1 MKSITKTIAFSIMI
15 VALLSTAACDM
26 LIASAVEILEAS
38 GTIETTEVLLTSEF
52 GGLVSEVSIQ
62 EGERASAGQIL
73 VRFDDAYSIAQHKQ
87 AQAALA
93 QAQANLA
100 QVQVLTEL
108 ETLMAQQALD
118 DLYENT
124 DMIRAQAQMAVISAR
139 DELGRAQNEGLAS
152 AEIEVQLA
160 QLEQLLDDLVDD
172 REAMDYVRCK
182 DSTTDAAYAEYI
194 MAKKTY
200 DDEQKEYD
208 DYYAHKKDDDLSRA
222 VQLAK
227 LSEAKRIYDRAL
239 ANLNWCKE
247 KADPLDVN
255 EKDAE
260 LHLTEAQITEMIR
273 ELKTYTDP
281 GEGLNKTQARV
292 DQAQAALDQAERE
305 LEKLQDGP
313 DPDDVALAEAR
324 LKAAGVGLAVAETQV
339 GIAEAALAALE
350 VQIEKMVVTSP
361 VEGTVLVRLVEPG
374 EVVAPGA
381 PLITLAQL
389 DVLTI
394 TVYLPEDRY
403 GQIKVGQS
411 AQVSVDSFPDVVFEA
426 MVTRIA
432 DEAEYTPRNVQT
444 EEDRRTTVFAIE
456 LSVQDP
462 DGRLKPGMPADVIFS
477 MEGAA
482 E

>member
-1 MKSITKTIAFSIMI
+1 MKSITKTISFSVMI
-15 VALLSTAACDM
+15 AALLSSAACDM
-26 LIASAVEILEAS
+26 LAASEGEALEAS

-52 GGLVSEVSIQ
+52 GGLVSEVSIL
-62 EGERASAGQIL
+62 EGEQVNAGQVV

-100 QVQVLTEL
+100 QVQVLSEL
-108 ETLMAQQALD
+108 ETLAAQQALD
-118 DLYENT
+118 DLYENA
-124 DMIRAQAQMAVISAR
+124 DIILAQAQMAVVDAR
-139 DELGRAQNEGLAS
+139 DEMGRAQNEGLNS
-152 AEIEVQLA
+152 AEIELELA
-160 QLEQLLDDLVDD
+160 RLQKLLDDLVED
-172 REAMDYVRCK
+172 REAQDYVRCK
-182 DSTTDAAYAEYI
+182 ESTTDAAYADYI
-194 MAKKTY
+194 MAKETLN
-200 DDEQKEYD
+200 DEQKEYD

-227 LSEAKRIYDRAL
+227 LSEAKRIYDRAF

-247 KADPLDVN
+247 SADQLDIN

-260 LHLTEAQITEMIR
+260 IHLTEAQIVEMIR
-273 ELKTYTDP
+273 ELETYTNP
-281 GEGLNKTQARV
+281 GEGLSKTQARIN
-292 DQAQAALDQAERE
+292 QAQAALDQAQRE
-305 LEKLQDGP
+305 LEKVQDGP

-324 LKAAGVGLAVAETQV
+324 LNAAGAGLAVAETQV
-339 GIAEAALAALE
+339 QIAEAALAALE
-350 VQIEKMVVTSP
+350 VQLDKMLVTAP
-361 VEGTVLVRLVEPG
+361 VESTVLVRLIEPG

-381 PLITLAQL
+381 PLVTLAQL

-394 TVYLPEDRY
+394 TVFLPEDRY

-411 AQVSVDSFPDVVFEA
+411 AQVSVDSFPGETFEA
-426 MVTRIA
+426 QVTRIA

-456 LSVQDP
+456 LSVEDP
-462 DGRLKPGMPADVIFS
+462 DRRLKPGMPADVVFV
-477 MEGAA
+477 MEDG